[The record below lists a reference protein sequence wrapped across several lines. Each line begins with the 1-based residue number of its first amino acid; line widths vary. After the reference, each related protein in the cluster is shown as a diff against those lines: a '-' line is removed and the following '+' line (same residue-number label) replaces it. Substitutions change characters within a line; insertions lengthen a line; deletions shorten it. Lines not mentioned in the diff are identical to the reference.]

1 MDRRALEDLCE
12 VLERDARRVAKQLSD
27 SPAPTS
33 PQDMDYAEKLT
44 RALLNITKTL
54 KIKDEMEYGTPMGAM
69 GNRTMYGGMYPMGA
83 TSGTFNG
90 GWDSYGAQ
98 QRDSRGRYMDDE
110 MMASVRD
117 IMSRTS
123 DERTRDDLRRILE
136 RR

>member
-1 MDRRALEDLCE
+1 
-12 VLERDARRVAKQLSD
+12 
-27 SPAPTS
+27 
-33 PQDMDYAEKLT
+33 
-44 RALLNITKTL
+44 
-54 KIKDEMEYGTPMGAM
+54 
-69 GNRTMYGGMYPMGA
+69 MGA